1 MPHYDVI
8 VAGVGGMGSA
18 ALYHLARRGLS
29 VLGLERYD
37 IPHAMGSSHGVNRII
52 RMAYFEDPSYVP
64 LLRRAYELWR
74 ELEGVSGERIL
85 VITGGLDAAPEDH
98 RVFRGSLQSCREH
111 GLAHEVLTAAEVRRR
126 FPGYAL
132 PSSHMAIFQPDGW
145 LRHVGTG
152 DRRPRRSCPTSR
164 CRSSR
169 PGGDPRLGAPG

>member
-111 GLAHEVLTAAEVRRR
+111 GLAHEVLTAAGVPETVSWVCA
-126 FPGYAL
+126 PVITYGDL
-132 PSSHMAIFQPDGW
+132 PARGW

-152 DRRPRRSCPTSR
+152 DRRSRRSCPTSR
-164 CRSSR
+164 SSSW
-169 PGGDPRLGAPG
+169 PGGDPRLGAPE